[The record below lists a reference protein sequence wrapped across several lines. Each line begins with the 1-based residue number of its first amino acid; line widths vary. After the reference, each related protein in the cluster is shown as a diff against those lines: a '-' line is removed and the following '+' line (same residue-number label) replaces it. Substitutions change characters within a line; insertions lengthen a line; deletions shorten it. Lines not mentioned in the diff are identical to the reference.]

1 MGFEP
6 TTFSLGSCH
15 PRGVSGDKAKTYEEQ
30 PRGLAPPLRRD
41 ADADP
46 GLAAVISAWPGLP
59 EALRAG
65 ILATVK
71 AAGQTPEG
79 W

>member
-41 ADADP
+41 ADPD
-46 GLAAVISAWPGLP
+46 LAAVISAWPGLP
-59 EALRAG
+59 QALKAG
-65 ILATVK
+65 IVAMVK
-71 AAGQTPEG
+71 AAGQTS
-79 W
+79 